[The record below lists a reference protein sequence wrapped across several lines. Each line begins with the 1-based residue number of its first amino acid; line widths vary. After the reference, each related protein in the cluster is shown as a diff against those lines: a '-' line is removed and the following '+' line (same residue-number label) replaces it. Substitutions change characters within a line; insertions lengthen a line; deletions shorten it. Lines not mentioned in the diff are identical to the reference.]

1 MIITMV
7 KFKLRI
13 DWVFDLSGEGATE
26 IPIKR
31 LPHDD
36 FFNDFNFVE
45 YLTNVWKPTWLH
57 TINKDNAT
65 V

>member
-1 MIITMV
+1 MV
-7 KFKLRI
+7 KFKLLI

-45 YLTNVWKPTWLH
+45 YLTNVWKPT
-57 TINKDNAT
+57 
-65 V
+65 